1 MTKITAG
8 NTVRATWVNPQTGE
22 RKVAGEFENT
32 GQRTFTTPP
41 SSDDGVLLLEAV
53 SKR

>member
-8 NTVRATWVNPQTGE
+8 KTVRATWVNPQTGDC
-22 RKVAGEFENT
+22 KIAGEFENI

-53 SKR
+53 KH